1 MDFKFSK
8 INGSNNH
15 LNYDALKES
24 IIEKLNPTCKEAEV
38 IILNRFPVA
47 VSALTTI
54 DFIILLKISDVN
66 NSWYR
71 IKGDDGWMYVKNQII
86 AVSIVDEHED
96 AHIEIESKTLEIQ
109 DEFFNYQDDATK
121 LKWGLTNYLAEKCG
135 LERKYIT
142 IHPLIWIKNKQTNI
156 EFDNIL
162 IGNIFTYERIENVIK
177 KNFYYKYA
185 GYKDWQTSDLIF
197 EKHIRLIYEQAS
209 KDSEE
214 GYITKKK
221 IDRIQRKFGSKQDKA
236 HNLIGSVLVE
246 VKGKAGTGKT
256 SELLK
261 WMLQNSLRE
270 RKGVFLTY
278 NHLLVNDITLQV
290 HSFQQRLDDTVKKA
304 STTTYTI
311 HGYFY
316 NVAKKLGVLLL
327 MTEERIKQLTSILD
341 TRWIKIEEFLNKE
354 RAKGNTSFAKLIML
368 VQNDKSIE
376 EGIKREAILFF
387 KFMDHIKFLP
397 DQNSTSS
404 HFKSFRDN
412 KVERLANL
420 ESSNVFLKDYVEVL
434 KRIRQATSDLDGF
447 LKDLDVASK
456 YDLLHIALD
465 LNPKILDKD
474 KSGKIDF
481 DKLRTRY
488 KKSIG
493 GFRAGR
499 IAYIDEAQD
508 CHQFERDIFF
518 NLFGSNNCVIANGD
532 KEQLIRYSQLCD
544 WHISQNQKID
554 VHVYKKESK
563 SYRMKPAI
571 AALANHIAAWY
582 NIDLNIE
589 PLDTED
595 HGQIYI
601 STSNNINDQVEVID
615 KLHNTG
621 ERQGCTSYEALLL
634 LKPADIGNQGN
645 YGNSDVSSNT
655 SVKVNEFNNIIDDA
669 VNFRNDWALV
679 KEAQKK
685 ITGAYFWNS
694 TGNVDKRELAIPGSL
709 SVRSI
714 YYASCRG
721 IEAWSVMCFGLDTFF
736 DKKKNEDE
744 ADNYLLNDLF
754 DQLTPESRREMYAAT
769 WVLMAIT
776 RCMENCYIQLADPQ
790 TSIYQCIRNFAIENK
805 EFITR
810 V

>member
-1 MDFKFSK
+1 MELKFSK
-8 INGSNNH
+8 INGTNQH
-15 LNYDALKES
+15 LDYNVFKES
-24 IIEKLNPTCKEAEV
+24 VISQLGATCREAEL
-38 IILNRFPVA
+38 IILNRFPTA
-47 VSALTTI
+47 VTAQTTI
-54 DFIILLKISDVN
+54 DFIILLNIPDIH

-71 IKGDDGWMYVKNQII
+71 INGNDGWMYVKNQII
-86 AVSIVDEHED
+86 AVSIIDEYED
-96 AHIEIESKTLEIQ
+96 KTISIEGNTLEIQ
-109 DEFFNYQDDATK
+109 DEFYNYQDDAIK

-135 LERKYIT
+135 LERTYIT
-142 IHPLIWIKNKQTNI
+142 IHPLIWIKNKQTVIN
-156 EFDNIL
+156 FDNIL
-162 IGNIFTYERIENVIK
+162 IGNDFTYKAIENVIK
-177 KNFYYKYA
+177 KNYYYKYA
-185 GYKDWQTSDLIF
+185 GYKDWQKSELIF
-197 EKHIRLIYEQAS
+197 EQHIRLIYEQAS

-221 IDRIQRKFGSKQDKA
+221 IDRIQRKFGSKQDEA
-236 HNLIGSVLVE
+236 HSLIGTLLVE

-261 WMLQNSLRE
+261 WMLQNSLQE
-270 RKGVFLTY
+270 KKGVFLTY

-290 HSFQQRLDDTVKKA
+290 HSFSQRLGDTVKKS

-327 MTEERIKQLTSILD
+327 MTEERIKQLTTILD
-341 TRWIKIEEFLNKE
+341 ARWIKIENFLNKE
-354 RAKGNTSFAKLIML
+354 RTKGNTSFAKLIML
-368 VQNDKSIE
+368 VQNEKSID

-387 KFMDHIKFLP
+387 KFMDHVKFLP
-397 DQNSTSS
+397 NQNTTAK
-404 HFKSFRDN
+404 HFKRYRDD
-412 KVERLANL
+412 KVDRLANL
-420 ESSNVFLKDYVEVL
+420 ESSNIFLKDYVEVL
-434 KRIRQATSDLDGF
+434 SRIRQATSDLDGF

-456 YDLLHIALD
+456 YDLLHVALD

-481 DKLRTRY
+481 QKLRTRY

-508 CHQFERDIFF
+508 CHPYERDIFY

-571 AALANHIAAWY
+571 AALANYIAKCY
-582 NIDLNIE
+582 NIDLNIA

-601 STSNNINDQVEVID
+601 STSNNISDQVEVID
-615 KLHNTG
+615 KLHNIG

-634 LKPADIGNQGN
+634 LKPADAANQGN
-645 YGNSDVSSNT
+645 GEITSKA
-655 SVKVNEFNNIIDDA
+655 SVKVNEFNNIIDDSA
-669 VNFRNDWALV
+669 NFRNDWALV

-685 ITGAYFWNS
+685 ISGAYFWNS
-694 TGNVDKRELAIPGSL
+694 TGNIDKRELAIPGSL
-709 SVRSI
+709 SIRSI

-736 DKKKNEDE
+736 EKKRSEDE
-744 ADNYLLNDLF
+744 ADNYLLNELF
-754 DQLTPESRREMYAAT
+754 DELTSEKRKDMYAAT
-769 WVLMAIT
+769 WILMAIT
-776 RCMENCYIQLADPQ
+776 RCMENCYIQLTDPQ
-790 TSIYQCIRNFAIENK
+790 SSIYQCIREFAMENK
-805 EFITR
+805 QFITR